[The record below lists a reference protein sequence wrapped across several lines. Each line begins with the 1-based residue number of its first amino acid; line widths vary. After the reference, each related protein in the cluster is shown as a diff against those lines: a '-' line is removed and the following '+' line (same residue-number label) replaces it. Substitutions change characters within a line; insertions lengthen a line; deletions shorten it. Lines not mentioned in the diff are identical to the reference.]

1 MILNLLSRVTT
12 ALDDNDIQYML
23 SGGLALNNY
32 SIPRMTLDIDI
43 VVELSDLNIEQ
54 FLSAFSENFYMDKET
69 VRQETKRK
77 GMFNIIDHQSGFKID
92 FILRK
97 NTEYRI
103 SEFKRRQKTKINDL
117 EIWIVS
123 IEDLVISKIEWI
135 QTYQSDK
142 QIDDIRSLMANP
154 EIDKNYVIEWCK
166 KLNLKTFNLI

>member
-1 MILNLLSRVTT
+1 MILNLLSRVTR

-23 SGGLALNNY
+23 SGGLALNKY
-32 SIPRMTLDIDI
+32 SIPRMTMDIDI
-43 VVELSDLNIEQ
+43 VVELSELNIEK
-54 FLSAFSENFYMDKET
+54 FLSAFSDNFYIDKET
-69 VRQETKRK
+69 VKQETKRK

-117 EIWIVS
+117 KIWVVS
-123 IEDLVISKIEWI
+123 MEDLVISKIEWI

-142 QIDDIRSLMANP
+142 HIDDIKSLLANP
-154 EIDKNYVIEWCK
+154 EIDKDYVIDWCK
-166 KLNLKTFNLI
+166 KLNLKAFNLI

>member
-1 MILNLLSRVTT
+1 MILNLLSRVTS

-32 SIPRMTLDIDI
+32 SIPRMTMDIDI
-43 VVELSDLNIEQ
+43 VVELNGLNIEQ
-54 FLSAFSENFYMDKET
+54 FLTAFSDNFYIDEET

-103 SEFKRRQKTKINDL
+103 SEFQRRQKTKINDL
-117 EIWIVS
+117 EIWVVS
-123 IEDLVISKIEWI
+123 MEDLVISKIEWI

-142 QIDDIRSLMANP
+142 HIEDIKSLMANP
-154 EIDKNYVIEWCK
+154 EIDKDYVNDWCK